1 MTMKKIALLL
11 LALSISLFSS
21 DIKTKTGEFPA
32 KEMKKQNL
40 EITELAAKSISKDLP
55 TVIDKYT
62 TLTKVINEDTTLVWT
77 FEINTGAKSDETVRA
92 EDHSIMKKAITKG
105 ICQSSNKFL
114 KAGINT
120 SYIYISAK
128 SKAKLFRFDVTQAT
142 CIGI

>member
-1 MTMKKIALLL
+1 MKKIALLL

-32 KEMKKQNL
+32 KEMKKQNQ
-40 EITELAAKSISKDLP
+40 EIAKLAAKAISKGLP

-62 TLTKVINEDTTLVWT
+62 TLVKVINEDTTLIWT
-77 FEINTGAKSDETVRA
+77 FEINTGAKSNEAVRA
-92 EDHSIMKKAITKG
+92 EDHSRMQKAITQG

-128 SKAKLFRFDVTQAT
+128 SKAKLFRFDISQKDCV
-142 CIGI
+142 GI

>member
-1 MTMKKIALLL
+1 MKKIALLL

-40 EITELAAKSISKDLP
+40 EITRLTAESLSKDLP
-55 TVIDKYT
+55 TVVDQYT
-62 TLTKVINEDTTLVWT
+62 TLTKVISEDTTLVWT
-77 FEINTGAKSDETVRA
+77 FEINTGVKSDEAVRSQ
-92 EDHSIMKKAITKG
+92 DHSRMKKAVTKG
-105 ICQSSNKFL
+105 ICQSANKFL
-114 KAGINT
+114 EAGINT

-128 SKAKLFRFDVTQAT
+128 TKAKLFRFDISQKD

>member
-1 MTMKKIALLL
+1 MKKITLLF

-21 DIKTKTGEFPA
+21 DIKTKTAEFPA
-32 KEMKKQNL
+32 QEMKKQNQ
-40 EITELAAKSISKDLP
+40 EIARLTAKSISKDLP

-62 TLTKVINEDTTLVWT
+62 TLTKVISDNTTLIWT
-77 FEINTGAKSDETVRA
+77 FEINTGAKSDKTVRA
-92 EDHSIMKKAITKG
+92 EDHSRMKKAVTEG

-114 KAGINT
+114 TAGINT

-128 SKAKLFRFDVTQAT
+128 SKAELFRFDISQKD